1 MAVKPRLFSFCFRG
15 LPKKAMNGA
24 MDLLTEIL
32 APQRLTTVVDVG
44 ANPIDGDPPYKA
56 MLTAG
61 LCEVTGF
68 EPQAAALARLEQNKG
83 PRESYLPYALGD
95 GTQRIL
101 NVCELEGMT
110 SLLVPDPAYLALFNL
125 FPIWG
130 KVKHQ
135 IPVTTRKLDDV
146 AEIAVMDFLK
156 MDVQGGE
163 REVLAHGRAK
173 LKDTVAIQT
182 EVSFVPLY
190 KDQPPFGE
198 IDLVLRDLGF
208 LPHCVTGTKIW
219 PLSPMVIGN
228 EPNRGIRQLLETDM
242 VYVRDISRNDNMSVE
257 QWKHLA
263 LVAHHCYGS
272 YDLALK
278 AIVTLME
285 LGAVPGDANKRY
297 LASLPSRKAN

>member
-1 MAVKPRLFSFCFRG
+1 
-15 LPKKAMNGA
+15 MNRP

-32 APQRLTTVVDVG
+32 NPKRLTAIVDVG

-56 MLTAG
+56 MLAAG

-68 EPQAAALARLEQNKG
+68 EPQAHALAKLEQKKG
-83 PRESYLPYALGD
+83 PRERYLPYALGD
-95 GTQRIL
+95 GTSRTL
-101 NVCELEGMT
+101 HVCELEGMT
-110 SLLVPDPAYLALFNL
+110 SLLEPDPAHLALFNL

-130 KVKHQ
+130 QVKQQ

-146 AEIAVMDFLK
+146 AEIAAMDFLK

-163 REVLAHGRAK
+163 RDVLAHAK
-173 LKDTVAIQT
+173 ARLKEAVAVQT

-198 IDLVLRDLGF
+198 IDLMLRELGF

-219 PLSPMVIGN
+219 PLSPMVVGN

-242 VYVRDISRNDNMSVE
+242 VYVRDISKPEAISAE

-285 LGAVPGDANKRY
+285 LGAVPKGANTRY
-297 LASLPSRKAN
+297 LAGLPARKSN